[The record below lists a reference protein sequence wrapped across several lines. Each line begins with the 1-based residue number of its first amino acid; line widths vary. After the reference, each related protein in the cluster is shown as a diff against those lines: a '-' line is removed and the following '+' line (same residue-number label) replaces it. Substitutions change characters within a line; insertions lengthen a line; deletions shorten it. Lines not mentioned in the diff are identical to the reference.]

1 MTTPPETNLID
12 LFNHALCKTLLEDPS
27 DVKKMIKQLD
37 SIVKNVKNM
46 KKSIQQ
52 MLVRNHPDAAATLV
66 EDFEDSD
73 AKFEKIEHAVKGV
86 GERVKLV
93 EEEVSLKVLF
103 MKLFLTLD
111 IMLTTLQMYRTE

>member
-1 MTTPPETNLID
+1 MATPPETNLID

-52 MLVRNHPDAAATLV
+52 MLVRNQPDVAATLQMP
-66 EDFEDSD
+66 
-73 AKFEKIEHAVKGV
+73 
-86 GERVKLV
+86 
-93 EEEVSLKVLF
+93 SLRRLSMRSKVLG
-103 MKLFLTLD
+103 K
-111 IMLTTLQMYRTE
+111 